1 MSYARKNI
9 EQMTGYVPGEQP
21 QVPGLI
27 KLNTNENP
35 YPPAPEVNTALRAAL
50 DDRLRL
56 YPDPTA
62 KTLRQKLGA
71 QFGFDAGQII
81 AGNGCDDILNLCVR
95 AFCGEGEKLAY
106 FWPSYSLYPV
116 LANIQGAQKVELSL
130 DDNFQIP
137 THSTGL
143 AQLAGVKLLL
153 ITQPNAPSG
162 VWLPKVELQ
171 RIIEAMDGVVV
182 IDEAY
187 VDFADDN
194 CLDFVRKYAN
204 VLVARTFSKSY
215 SLAGMRIGWAVGAPA
230 LIAALDKV
238 KDSYNVNRLSQI
250 AAEAALDDRQY
261 FEETTRKVKA
271 TRQRVI
277 GRLAEWKFRAYPSQ
291 TNFIFAQPPAPL
303 TARQWFEQLREK
315 KILVRWW
322 DVDRI
327 RDGVRVT
334 IGTDAEM
341 DRFLET
347 TQEICEKTNR

>member
-1 MSYARKNI
+1 MSYARPNI

-21 QVPGLI
+21 KVPGLI

-35 YPPAPEVNTALRAAL
+35 YPPSPAVLETMRAAI
-50 DDRLRL
+50 DGRLRL

-62 KTLRQKLGA
+62 SALRQKLGVKYS
-71 QFGFDAGQII
+71 FGAGQIVI
-81 AGNGCDDILNLCVR
+81 GNGCDDILNLCVR

-106 FWPSYSLYPV
+106 CWPSYSLYPV
-116 LANIQGAQKVELSL
+116 LAEIQGAVTVELPL
-130 DDNFQIP
+130 DENFQLQA
-137 THSTGL
+137 HQALS
-143 AQLAGVKLLL
+143 AKLAGVKLIF

-162 VWLPKVELQ
+162 VWLAKVELQ
-171 RIIEAMDGVVV
+171 RVIEETDSVVV

-187 VDFADDN
+187 VDFAGDN
-194 CLDFVRKYAN
+194 CLDFARDYDN

-238 KDSYNVNRLSQI
+238 KDSYNVNRLSQL

-261 FEETTRKVKA
+261 FAETTRKVKA

-277 GRLAEWKFRAYPSQ
+277 DRLVEWKFRVLPSQ
-291 TNFIFAQPPAPL
+291 TNFVFAQPPAPL

-322 DVDRI
+322 DAGRI
-327 RDGVRVT
+327 RNGVRVT
-334 IGTDAEM
+334 IGTDDEM
-341 DRFLET
+341 NKFLEAT
-347 TQEICEKTNR
+347 HETIR

>member
-21 QVPGLI
+21 QMAGLI

-35 YPPAPEVNTALRAAL
+35 YPPAPGVAVALRAAL

-62 KTLRQKLGA
+62 KVLRQKLSK

-116 LANIQGAQKVELSL
+116 LANIQGAQKVELPL
-130 DDNFQIP
+130 DDDFQITAHP
-137 THSTGL
+137 DL
-143 AQLAGVKLLL
+143 LKKLAGVKLLF

-162 VWLPKVELQ
+162 VWLSKVELQ
-171 RIIEAMDGVVV
+171 RVIEETDGVVV

-187 VDFADDN
+187 VDFASDN
-194 CLDFVRKYAN
+194 CLDFVRDYDN

-215 SLAGMRIGWAVGAPA
+215 SLAGLRIGWAVGSPA

-238 KDSYNVNRLSQI
+238 KDSYNVNRLSQT
-250 AAEAALDDRQY
+250 AAEAALDDQQY
-261 FEETTRKVKA
+261 FGEMTRKVKA
-271 TRQRVI
+271 TRQRVMS
-277 GRLAEWKFRAYPSQ
+277 RLTELKFCVYPSQ
-291 TNFIFAQPPAPL
+291 TNFVFAKPPAPVA
-303 TARQWFEQLREK
+303 ARQWFDRLREK

-322 DVDRI
+322 DADRI

-341 DRFLET
+341 DRFLES